1 MKKIIS
7 LIMVAALALSCCVS
21 LSGCAKN
28 SDGKFEIAMITDGAP
43 VNDKGYNQYTWNGV
57 NSYAKEK
64 EVSCRYYQPS
74 LNDEGEL
81 EIDEIEKYIDLA
93 VKNGAKKIVLPG
105 EKFAVAAY
113 EIAPTYNDV
122 QFILIDAYPHSQ
134 DNDALR
140 MQSNVECI
148 RFNKL
153 QAGFLA
159 GYSAFVSGSKNN
171 KGKLVRQYNTKLGFL
186 GSVASQDATDY
197 GAGFVQG
204 IAFAADEK
212 GVPTS
217 LDYAEYDSL
226 FLDYDYSF
234 TIKPVYVK
242 RDEAKKDTF
251 KVNVI
256 DGIGSGVY
264 TDGENVTITANSA
277 PEGKKFDHWE
287 TKSDTKGV
295 KDKKVNISSKK
306 DYSMNLL
313 VGDCDCT
320 ITAVWADADTV
331 PVTITEADGATAH
344 EVINAEKDTNAWIE
358 APAAESGMI
367 FDHWECNTKDAVED
381 VNSKGTSVKVGSDAV
396 TVTPVYT
403 ESENPTFNVIVEKG
417 TGTGSYVTG
426 DEVKVVADAPEDGYM
441 FYKWENV
448 DNQGL
453 STGIAMDNEYCYHT
467 TFEMVDRYASIV
479 EKMYDDG
486 TQVVFAGGNS
496 VEDSIFNASGNFDYA
511 VYTFGSGIDEGSKNN
526 CLASVVTDYG
536 NAVQLVL
543 DDFKGGSFFV
553 GDVSNDCIYVTGMSL
568 DKYELDEEG
577 NPKTDKNGKEIE
589 NANYNED
596 YATVFNS
603 LKENKIKMIN
613 AQKGADIRNL
623 NKSRC
628 LTVNYW
634 VVE

>member
-7 LIMVAALALSCCVS
+7 LITVAALIFTCCIAF
-21 LSGCAKN
+21 SGCAKKG
-28 SDGKFEIAMITDGAP
+28 DGKFEIAMITDGAP

-57 NSYAKEK
+57 NAFAKENEK
-64 EVSCRYYQPS
+64 TCRYYQPS
-74 LNDEGEL
+74 TDENGEL
-81 EIDEIEKYIDLA
+81 TVDEIEKYIDLA
-93 VKNGAKKIVLPG
+93 VKNGAKQIVLPG
-105 EKFAVAAY
+105 EKFSVAAY

-134 DNDALR
+134 DNDTLR

-148 RFNKL
+148 SFNKL

-159 GYSAFVSGSKNN
+159 GYSAFIMGSKDK
-171 KGKLVRQYNTKLGFL
+171 KGNLVRPYNTRLGFL
-186 GSVASQDATDY
+186 GSVASQNATDY

-204 IAFAADEK
+204 LAYASDEK

-242 RDEAKKDTF
+242 REEATKETF

-264 TDGENVTITANSA
+264 TDGENVTITADAA

-287 TKSDTKGV
+287 VKSDTKGV

-306 DYSMNLL
+306 DWSMNLL

-320 ITAVWADADTV
+320 ITAIWADCDTV
-331 PVTITEADGATAH
+331 PVTVTEADGATAH
-344 EVINAEKDTNAWIE
+344 EVINAEKDSNVWIE
-358 APAAESGMI
+358 APAAENGMV
-367 FDHWECNTKDAVED
+367 FDHWESNTTDAVED
-381 VNSKGTSVKVGSDAV
+381 VNSKGTNVKVGSDAI
-396 TVTPVYT
+396 TVTPIYKV
-403 ESENPTFNVIVEKG
+403 SENPTFNVIVENG
-417 TGTGSYVTG
+417 TGTGSFVTG
-426 DEVKVVADAPEDGYM
+426 DEVKIVANAPEDGYM

-453 STGIAMDNEYCYHT
+453 STGIAMENEYCYHT

-486 TQVVFAGGNS
+486 TQLVFAGGNP
-496 VEDSIFNASGNFDYA
+496 VEDSIFNASGNFDYS
-511 VYTFGSGIDEGSKNN
+511 VYTFGAGIDEGSKNN
-526 CLASVVTDYG
+526 CIASVITDYG
-536 NAVQLVL
+536 NAVKLAL
-543 DDFKGGSFFV
+543 GEFRGGSFLV
-553 GDVSNDCIYVTGMSL
+553 GDVSNDCIYVSGMSL

-577 NPKTDKNGKEIE
+577 NVKTDKNGKEIE
-589 NANYNED
+589 NAAYNED
-596 YATVFNS
+596 YAKVFKL
-603 LKENKIKMIN
+603 LKENKLKLIN

-623 NKSRC
+623 NNSKC